1 MLDYL
6 KTYLGIHSAV
16 TIYDQKINDLTEI
29 AMQDLSIAGVSTDET
44 LPLVKAYVATFVRL
58 ELKTEPSKVF
68 IDSSKARM
76 QRLIE
81 QLTYGVEV

>member
-16 TIYDQKINDLTEI
+16 TIYDDKINDLKEI
-29 AMQDLSIAGVSTDET
+29 AMQDLTIAGVSTDET
-44 LPLVKAYVATFVRL
+44 HPLVKSYVATFVRL

-68 IDSSKARM
+68 IDSSEQRL

>member
-1 MLDYL
+1 MLEYL

-29 AMQDLSIAGVSTDET
+29 AMQDLTIAGVSTDENH
-44 LPLVKAYVATFVRL
+44 PLVKAYVATFVRL

-68 IDSSKARM
+68 IDSSEKRL
-76 QRLIE
+76 QRLVE
-81 QLTYGVEV
+81 QLTYGVEI

>member
-16 TIYDQKINDLTEI
+16 TIYDDKINDLKDI
-29 AMQDLSIAGVSTDET
+29 AIQDLTIAGVSTDET
-44 LPLVKAYVATFVRL
+44 QPLVKAYVATFVRL

-68 IDSSKARM
+68 IDSSEKRL

-81 QLTYGVEV
+81 QLTYGVEA

>member
-16 TIYDQKINDLTEI
+16 TIYDQKINDLIET
-29 AMQDLSIAGVSTDET
+29 AMQDLTIAGVSTDET
-44 LPLVKAYVATFVRL
+44 HPLVKAYVATFVRL

-68 IDSSKARM
+68 IDSSEQRL

>member
-16 TIYDQKINDLTEI
+16 TIYDQKINDLIET

-44 LPLVKAYVATFVRL
+44 HPLVKAYVATFVRL

>member
-16 TIYDQKINDLTEI
+16 TIYDEKINDLKEI
-29 AMQDLSIAGVSTDET
+29 AMQDLTIAGVSTDET
-44 LPLVKAYVATFVRL
+44 QPLVKAYVATFVRL

-68 IDSSKARM
+68 IDSSEKRL

>member
-1 MLDYL
+1 MLDYI

-16 TIYDQKINDLTEI
+16 TIYDQKINDLKDI
-29 AMQDLSIAGVSTDET
+29 AIQDLTIAGVSTDET
-44 LPLVKAYVATFVRL
+44 QPLVKAYVATFVRL

-68 IDSSKARM
+68 IDTSKSRM

>member
-16 TIYDQKINDLTEI
+16 TIYDDKINDLTEI
-29 AMQDLSIAGVSTDET
+29 AMQDLIVAGVSTDET
-44 LPLVKAYVATFVRL
+44 QPLVKAYVATFVRL

>member
-16 TIYDQKINDLTEI
+16 TIYDDKIIDLKDI
-29 AMQDLSIAGVSTDET
+29 AMQDLAIAGVSTDET
-44 LPLVKAYVATFVRL
+44 QPLVKAYVATFVRL

-68 IDSSKARM
+68 VDTSRSRM

>member
-1 MLDYL
+1 MLNYL

-16 TIYDQKINDLTEI
+16 TIYDDKINDLTEI
-29 AMQDLSIAGVSTDET
+29 AMQDLIVAGVTTDET
-44 LPLVKAYVATFVRL
+44 QPLVKAYVATFVRL

>member
-16 TIYDQKINDLTEI
+16 TIYDDKINDLIEV
-29 AMQDLSIAGVSTDET
+29 AMQDLAIAGVSTDET
-44 LPLVKAYVATFVRL
+44 QPLVKSYVATFVRL

-68 IDSSKARM
+68 IDSSQQRL